1 MKTARLTTATRPA
14 ITSTVG
20 ALSDRELLRETSN
33 LVRHER
39 HLQGAIIDHLAE
51 IEARGLHLQR
61 GFSSLFDYAVRELGY
76 SDAAAARR
84 IGAMRLCADQPH
96 AREGL
101 RDGSLTLSA
110 AAELQ
115 WAFARQRRRGS
126 ISGTAAVAPAAAGS
140 AAAGSAAQNDPAAD
154 SAAAVPSSAEPEPP
168 LVLDAAGRRQLVD
181 EAAGK
186 SARQVRQMLADVDPE
201 LAPPADRVRPLGDGR
216 YELKATIDA
225 ECQQGLEQ
233 LRGLLSHVDPR
244 MTLGQLVGRLVKEG
258 LDRHDPSRPPRRARS
273 GSRPADAKA
282 HAPRTPPP
290 EQAQGRSVPAAK
302 HAARPA
308 HTAAAPKTDPDAGH
322 HATPTPESQAAVQRR
337 AASTTKD
344 AAIPAG
350 AAPTPARA
358 VRPTPTS
365 TPPPSTQKETARRA
379 ATGAKPTSAATPA
392 SKSCASG
399 HAISAAVRRQ
409 VWQRDGGRLHPRRS
423 TDRAPLRL
431 NASDRGRPHRPH
443 ALGGG
448 APILETSDFWVA
460 RPSPPPSRAGAGH
473 RVSPHRDP
481 CLPKGAPRP
490 VSPTRNPEDPGNLAQ
505 ALATGNSYAALLMW
519 RGSRRSA
526 WISAANSSMRASNSS
541 IVPDRSSAAISS
553 RMPACRTRC
562 AAGFSS
568 PSA

>member
-1 MKTARLTTATRPA
+1 MITAPLTTATRPA

-51 IEARGLHLQR
+51 IEARGLYLQR

-84 IGAMRLCADQPH
+84 IGAMRLCADQPD

-110 AAELQ
+110 AVELQ
-115 WAFARQRRRGS
+115 WAFDRQRRRGS
-126 ISGTAAVAPAAAGS
+126 ISGTAAIAPAGA
-140 AAAGSAAQNDPAAD
+140 AAQNGLAAD
-154 SAAAVPSSAEPEPP
+154 SAPAVPLPSAEPEPP
-168 LVLDAAGRRQLVD
+168 PPLVLDAVGRQKLVE

-186 SARQVRQMLADVDPE
+186 SARQVRQMLADLDPE

-225 ECQQGLEQ
+225 ECRQGLEQ

-244 MTLGQLVGRLVKEG
+244 MTLGQLVGRLVREA

-282 HAPRTPPP
+282 NAPRTPTP
-290 EQAQGRSVPAAK
+290 EQAQRNSAPAAK

-308 HTAAAPKTDPDAGH
+308 DTAAAPKTDPDAGH
-322 HATPTPESQAAVQRR
+322 HAAPTPEWQPAVERH

-358 VRPTPTS
+358 VRPIPTKS
-365 TPPPSTQKETARRA
+365 T
-379 ATGAKPTSAATPA
+379 GAATPA
-392 SKSCASG
+392 AKSCASG
-399 HAISAAVRRQ
+399 RAIPAGVRRQ
-409 VWQRDGGRLHPRRS
+409 VRQRDGGGCSYVDPQTGRRCNS
-423 TDRAPLRL
+423 THLIEID
-431 NASDRGRPHRPH
+431 H
-443 ALGGG
+443 
-448 APILETSDFWVA
+448 IV
-460 RPSPPPSRAGAGH
+460 
-473 RVSPHRDP
+473 
-481 CLPKGAPRP
+481 
-490 VSPTRNPEDPGNLAQ
+490 PGNLRLCGAHHRHRH
-505 ALATGNSYAALLMW
+505 AHG
-519 RGSRRSA
+519 RSP
-526 WISAANSSMRASNSS
+526 REPAS
-541 IVPDRSSAAISS
+541 
-553 RMPACRTRC
+553 
-562 AAGFSS
+562 
-568 PSA
+568 

>member
-1 MKTARLTTATRPA
+1 MKTAPLTTATRPA

-20 ALSDRELLRETSN
+20 ALSDRELLRKTSN

-51 IEARGLHLQR
+51 IEARGLYLQR

-115 WAFARQRRRGS
+115 WAFDRQRRRGS
-126 ISGTAAVAPAAAGS
+126 ISGTAAIAPAGS
-140 AAAGSAAQNDPAAD
+140 AAAGSGAQNDPAAD
-154 SAAAVPSSAEPEPP
+154 SASAVPSSAEPEPP

-186 SARQVRQMLADVDPE
+186 SARQVRQMLADLDPE

-216 YELKATIDA
+216 YELKAVIDA
-225 ECQQGLEQ
+225 DCQQGLEQ

-244 MTLGQLVGRLVKEG
+244 MTLGQLVGRLVREG

-273 GSRPADAKA
+273 ASRPADAKA
-282 HAPRTPPP
+282 NAPPTPTP
-290 EQAQGRSVPAAK
+290 EQAQRNSAPAAK
-302 HAARPA
+302 HAARSA
-308 HTAAAPKTDPDAGH
+308 DTAAAPKTDPGAGH
-322 HATPTPESQAAVQRR
+322 HAASTPESQPTVVRR

-358 VRPTPTS
+358 VRPS
-365 TPPPSTQKETARRA
+365 LQ
-379 ATGAKPTSAATPA
+379 
-392 SKSCASG
+392 
-399 HAISAAVRRQ
+399 
-409 VWQRDGGRLHPRRS
+409 
-423 TDRAPLRL
+423 L
-431 NASDRGRPHRPH
+431 NASDRDRPHRP
-443 ALGGG
+443 AWQGGG
-448 APILETSDFWVA
+448 A
-460 RPSPPPSRAGAGH
+460 
-473 RVSPHRDP
+473 
-481 CLPKGAPRP
+481 
-490 VSPTRNPEDPGNLAQ
+490 DPGNLRLCGAHHRHRHAQ
-505 ALATGNSYAALLMW
+505 GRSPREPASRDLA
-519 RGSRRSA
+519 
-526 WISAANSSMRASNSS
+526 
-541 IVPDRSSAAISS
+541 P
-553 RMPACRTRC
+553 
-562 AAGFSS
+562 
-568 PSA
+568 

>member
-1 MKTARLTTATRPA
+1 MKTHLTTATRPA
-14 ITSTVG
+14 ITSTAS

-51 IEARGLHLQR
+51 IEARGLYLER

-84 IGAMRLCADQPH
+84 IGAMRLCADAPQ

-115 WAFARQRRRGS
+115 WAFDRQRRRGS
-126 ISGTAAVAPAAAGS
+126 ISGSAAIAPAES
-140 AAAGSAAQNDPAAD
+140 AAARSAAQNEPAAD
-154 SAAAVPSSAEPEPP
+154 SAPAVPLPPAEPQPPP
-168 LVLDAAGRRQLVD
+168 LVLDAVGRQKLVE

-186 SARQVRQMLADVDPE
+186 SARQVRQMLANLDPE

-216 YELKATIDA
+216 YELKAVIDA

-273 GSRPADAKA
+273 ASRPADAKA
-282 HAPRTPPP
+282 NAPPTPTP
-290 EQAQGRSVPAAK
+290 EQAQRNSAPAAK

-308 HTAAAPKTDPDAGH
+308 DTAAAPKTDPDAGH
-322 HATPTPESQAAVQRR
+322 HAAPTPEPQPAVERR

-344 AAIPAG
+344 AAVPAD

-358 VRPTPTS
+358 VRPIATS
-365 TPPPSTQKETARRA
+365 APPPSTQEETARRA
-379 ATGAKPTSAATPA
+379 ATGAKPTGAHHRHRHAQGRSPREPA
-392 SKSCASG
+392 
-399 HAISAAVRRQ
+399 
-409 VWQRDGGRLHPRRS
+409 P
-423 TDRAPLRL
+423 
-431 NASDRGRPHRPH
+431 
-443 ALGGG
+443 
-448 APILETSDFWVA
+448 
-460 RPSPPPSRAGAGH
+460 
-473 RVSPHRDP
+473 
-481 CLPKGAPRP
+481 
-490 VSPTRNPEDPGNLAQ
+490 
-505 ALATGNSYAALLMW
+505 
-519 RGSRRSA
+519 
-526 WISAANSSMRASNSS
+526 
-541 IVPDRSSAAISS
+541 
-553 RMPACRTRC
+553 
-562 AAGFSS
+562 
-568 PSA
+568 

>member
-1 MKTARLTTATRPA
+1 MKTAHLTTATRPA

-51 IEARGLHLQR
+51 IEARGLYLER

-84 IGAMRLCADQPH
+84 IGAMRLCADQAD

-115 WAFARQRRRGS
+115 WAFDRQRRRGS
-126 ISGTAAVAPAAAGS
+126 ICGTAAIAPAGS
-140 AAAGSAAQNDPAAD
+140 AAAGSAAQTDPAAD
-154 SAAAVPSSAEPEPP
+154 SAPAVPVSPAESQPPP
-168 LVLDAAGRRQLVD
+168 LVLDAVGRQKLVE

-186 SARQVRQMLADVDPE
+186 SARQVRQMLVDLDPE

-244 MTLGQLVGRLVKEG
+244 MTLGQLVGRVVQEA

-282 HAPRTPPP
+282 DAPRTPTP
-290 EQAQGRSVPAAK
+290 EQAQRNSAPAAK

-308 HTAAAPKTDPDAGH
+308 
-322 HATPTPESQAAVQRR
+322 
-337 AASTTKD
+337 
-344 AAIPAG
+344 IPAG
-350 AAPTPARA
+350 AATTPARA
-358 VRPTPTS
+358 VRPMPTS
-365 TPPPSTQKETARRA
+365 APPPSTQEETARPA
-379 ATGAKPTSAATPA
+379 ATGAKRTNAATPTA
-392 SKSCASG
+392 KSCASG
-399 HAISAAVRRQ
+399 RAISAAVRRH
-409 VWQRDGGRLHPRRS
+409 VWQRDGGRLQLRRS
-423 TDRAPLRL
+423 TDRAPLQL
-431 NASDRGRPHRPH
+431 NASDRDRPHRPACAGRRRRSREPQTSVWRAHHRHRH
-443 ALGGG
+443 AQGR
-448 APILETSDFWVA
+448 S
-460 RPSPPPSRAGAGH
+460 SRE
-473 RVSPHRDP
+473 P
-481 CLPKGAPRP
+481 APR
-490 VSPTRNPEDPGNLAQ
+490 DLA
-505 ALATGNSYAALLMW
+505 
-519 RGSRRSA
+519 
-526 WISAANSSMRASNSS
+526 
-541 IVPDRSSAAISS
+541 P
-553 RMPACRTRC
+553 
-562 AAGFSS
+562 
-568 PSA
+568 

>member
-1 MKTARLTTATRPA
+1 MKTAPLTTAAPPA

-39 HLQGAIIDHLAE
+39 HLQGAIIDHLTE
-51 IEARGLHLQR
+51 IEARGLHLER

-115 WAFARQRRRGS
+115 WAFDRQRRRGS
-126 ISGTAAVAPAAAGS
+126 ISGTAAIAPAGR

-154 SAAAVPSSAEPEPP
+154 SAPAVPSSAEPEPP

-216 YELKATIDA
+216 YELKAVIDA
-225 ECQQGLEQ
+225 DCQQGLEQ

-244 MTLGQLVGRLVKEG
+244 MTMGQLVGRLVKEG

-282 HAPRTPPP
+282 NAPRTPTS
-290 EQAQGRSVPAAK
+290 EQAQPNSAPAAK
-302 HAARPA
+302 HAVRPEDI
-308 HTAAAPKTDPDAGH
+308 AAAPKSTWTPATTPLRRRCRSRLCSDAPLRRRRTRRSPPAPLPHRHGRFGRH
-322 HATPTPESQAAVQRR
+322 RPPRRRR
-337 AASTTKD
+337 AKEET
-344 AAIPAG
+344 AAEPLPGRSRRAPPLRRRSHALRAARFPAG
-350 AAPTPARA
+350 
-358 VRPTPTS
+358 VRRQMWQRDRGRCICVDP
-365 TPPPSTQKETARRA
+365 QTARRCNS
-379 ATGAKPTSAATPA
+379 THLIEIDHIRRV
-392 SKSCASG
+392 CAG
-399 HAISAAVRRQ
+399 RR
-409 VWQRDGGRLHPRRS
+409 RI
-423 TDRAPLRL
+423 
-431 NASDRGRPHRPH
+431 
-443 ALGGG
+443 LG
-448 APILETSDFWVA
+448 TSDFRVA
-460 RPSPPPSRAGAGH
+460 RPSPPPSRAGQVTA
-473 RVSPHRDP
+473 
-481 CLPKGAPRP
+481 
-490 VSPTRNPEDPGNLAQ
+490 
-505 ALATGNSYAALLMW
+505 
-519 RGSRRSA
+519 
-526 WISAANSSMRASNSS
+526 
-541 IVPDRSSAAISS
+541 
-553 RMPACRTRC
+553 
-562 AAGFSS
+562 
-568 PSA
+568 

>member
-1 MKTARLTTATRPA
+1 MKTAPLTTATRPA
-14 ITSTVG
+14 ITSTAG

-51 IEARGLHLQR
+51 IEARGLYLQR

-84 IGAMRLCADQPH
+84 IGAMRLCADQPD

-115 WAFARQRRRGS
+115 WAFDRQRRRGS
-126 ISGTAAVAPAAAGS
+126 ISGSAAIAPAES
-140 AAAGSAAQNDPAAD
+140 AAARSAAQNEPAAD
-154 SAAAVPSSAEPEPP
+154 SAPAVPLPPAEPQPPP
-168 LVLDAAGRRQLVD
+168 LVLDAVGRQKLVE

-186 SARQVRQMLADVDPE
+186 SARQVRQMLANLDPE

-216 YELKATIDA
+216 YELKAVIDA

-282 HAPRTPPP
+282 NAPPTPTP
-290 EQAQGRSVPAAK
+290 EQAQRNSAPAAK

-308 HTAAAPKTDPDAGH
+308 DTAAAPKTDPDAGH
-322 HATPTPESQAAVQRR
+322 HAASTPAVQRR

-344 AAIPAG
+344 AAIPVG

-358 VRPTPTS
+358 VRPMTS
-365 TPPPSTQKETARRA
+365 APPSTQEETARRA
-379 ATGAKPTSAATPA
+379 VTGAKPTGAATPA
-392 SKSCASG
+392 PKSCASG
-399 HAISAAVRRQ
+399 RAISAA
-409 VWQRDGGRLHPRRS
+409 
-423 TDRAPLRL
+423 
-431 NASDRGRPHRPH
+431 
-443 ALGGG
+443 
-448 APILETSDFWVA
+448 
-460 RPSPPPSRAGAGH
+460 
-473 RVSPHRDP
+473 
-481 CLPKGAPRP
+481 KGAPRS
-490 VSPTRNPEDPGNLAQ
+490 VSPTRNPVDPQ
-505 ALATGNSYAALLMW
+505 
-519 RGSRRSA
+519 
-526 WISAANSSMRASNSS
+526 
-541 IVPDRSSAAISS
+541 
-553 RMPACRTRC
+553 
-562 AAGFSS
+562 
-568 PSA
+568 